1 MAQKAKSINLFAA
14 GDDWRNLLSSVE
26 EQMTIYYVR
35 GGAQNGPPCRMGS
48 HRELEK
54 LGSSDSG
61 NANGDQTY
69 LCVRGDADIEVRG
82 VDQRN
87 GGRMDFVDQK
97 TNFDTVAIK
106 TGGQFESNVL
116 IAGQIGTVS
125 ESEWSLRAFAI
136 FQKEVRKRFE
146 KVKSYYV
153 GKEALK
159 LLRDGW
165 RLTANVRSPEAYDLS
180 LS

>member
-1 MAQKAKSINLFAA
+1 MPQKAKSINLFAT
-14 GDDWRNLLSSVE
+14 GDDWRNLLSKVE
-26 EQMTIYYVR
+26 EQMAIYYVR
-35 GGAQNGPPCRMGS
+35 GGAQNGPPCRIES

-61 NANGDQTY
+61 NANSGQIY
-69 LCVRGDADIEVRG
+69 LCVRSDTDIEIRSVE
-82 VDQRN
+82 QRS
-87 GGRMDFVDQK
+87 GGRIDFVDQR

-106 TGGQFESNVL
+106 TGGQFESHVL

-125 ESEWSLRAFAI
+125 ESEWSLQAFTI
-136 FQKEVRKRFE
+136 FQKEVRKQFE

-153 GKEALK
+153 GAGALK

-165 RLTANVRSPEAYDLS
+165 RLTANVRSPEAYDLK
-180 LS
+180 